1 MLVINLVKDN
11 LSHVW
16 KLNERNKA
24 SGFGYS
30 ANCSILVDDII
41 DTVTD
46 TTSKPFEFFDL
57 FVEINNRAYLFK
69 GSSSL
74 FLVFLWSRITLCDLT
89 NLFDCL
95 SYFVDLL
102 LCWLFTNRNYGR
114 VHKDWLRSIPFSDTW
129 NIDDSRLY
137 SCSIWFHSI

>member
-1 MLVINLVKDN
+1 MLVINLVEDN

-24 SGFGYS
+24 SGLGYS

-41 DTVTD
+41 DSVTD
-46 TTSKPFEFFDL
+46 TTSKPFEIFDL

-69 GSSSL
+69 GRSSL

-129 NIDDSRLY
+129 NIDDSRL
-137 SCSIWFHSI
+137 